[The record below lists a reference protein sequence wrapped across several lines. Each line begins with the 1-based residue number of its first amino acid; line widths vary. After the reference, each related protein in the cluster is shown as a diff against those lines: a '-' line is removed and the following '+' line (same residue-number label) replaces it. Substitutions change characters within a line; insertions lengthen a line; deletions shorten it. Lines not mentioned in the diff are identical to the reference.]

1 MPRLEDLKKS
11 LLHMSADEL
20 REKIREIREDRI
32 IRKDSGKA
40 KAKKAKTADSV
51 STQLAKMMAIMSTE
65 EREAFLKELE
75 G

>member
-11 LLHMSADEL
+11 FLEMDPDEL
-20 REKIREIREDRI
+20 RRKIREIREDRV
-32 IRKDSGKA
+32 IRKVSGKTKVA
-40 KAKKAKTADSV
+40 KAKVKDTTQ
-51 STQLAKMMAIMSTE
+51 TQLAKLLAAMTPD